1 MAYRSLGSRSR
12 RTEPL
17 AMTTR
22 DFLFLMVV
30 FPLAIILG
38 IVAFVGLQEMAMLE
52 MNDLGGAFPLS
63 QPNV

>member
-1 MAYRSLGSRSR
+1 
-12 RTEPL
+12 
-17 AMTTR
+17 MTTR

-38 IVAFVGLQEMAMLE
+38 IAFVGLQEMAILE

-63 QPNV
+63 QPQV

>member
-1 MAYRSLGSRSR
+1 
-12 RTEPL
+12 
-17 AMTTR
+17 MTTR

-30 FPLAIILG
+30 FPLAVILG

-63 QPNV
+63 QPKLNGAS